1 MYQRRPQIWCIA
13 SLRLSGLPHFGGI
26 RLLFGYDSALDEY
39 IHSMYPIQM
48 IVACG
53 ITAMHRSFPVLQ
65 LRIPI

>member
-1 MYQRRPQIWCIA
+1 MWCIA

-39 IHSMYPIQM
+39 IHSMYPIQI
-48 IVACG
+48 IVAYG